1 MATLFAIAG
10 NRTKKFAGV
19 LLLIFLAQCVWLIHA
34 ELRSGFGCYP
44 SGTMERQSRAREGLA
59 QWRGQRVAGTP
70 GNGPPLDTSPAGNPP
85 LQTFH
90 GYDPYRSP
98 VWYLVAAAPV
108 AFGPSPMDPAREKLW
123 LWLTRVPYLTFG
135 VLLGASL
142 WYVTRRLYGNP
153 GGVIAL
159 VLYCFSPGII
169 QSSSEVCR
177 DSEIG
182 AAWGAFGAVF
192 TAIALAHTL
201 YAPREVVLWNW
212 RRITL
217 LAISLALAIGSQFSL
232 IVLAPVTLGFLLY
245 LAPQRRVAATM
256 IWAAACAGAA
266 VLFAAGYFFHFE
278 ILWRGLHAAK
288 WVDVAPAALR
298 MSENYRGA
306 ASHIVHGS
314 PLLIVLLPVVF
325 FGYAAWRRARYFGNT
340 APLLMV
346 ALCLGLGLAAPDFPG
361 QGFLLVAM
369 PFLFAFVAG
378 VFADLLETRSGSYS
392 GGSGSGDSYSG
403 GLWLRIFL
411 TGALAGYALWSLV
424 ALAQV

>member
-1 MATLFAIAG
+1 MAA

-19 LLLIFLAQCVWLIHA
+19 LLLIFLAQCIWLIHA
-34 ELRSGFGCYP
+34 ELRSDFGCYP
-44 SGTMERQSRAREGLA
+44 AGTMERQARVMEGLK
-59 QWRGQRVAGTP
+59 QWQGRGIAGTP
-70 GNGPPLDTSPAGNPP
+70 GNTLSGNPP
-85 LQTFH
+85 APNNSAAQTFR
-90 GYDPYRSP
+90 GYDPYHSSL
-98 VWYLVAAAPV
+98 WYLVAATPV
-108 AFGPSPMDPAREKLW
+108 ALGPSPDNPARQKLW
-123 LWLTRVPYLTFG
+123 LWLTRLPYLAFG

-232 IVLAPVTLGFLLY
+232 IILVPVTLGSLSY
-245 LAPQRRVAATM
+245 LAPQRRVAAVL
-256 IWAAACAGAA
+256 IWTAAWAGAA
-266 VLFAAGYFFHFE
+266 LLLLSGYFFHFR
-278 ILWRGLHAAK
+278 IFGQALFAAR
-288 WVDVAPAALR
+288 WLDVTPAALT
-298 MSENYRGA
+298 MTGSYRA
-306 ASHIVHGS
+306 AARHIVQAS
-314 PLLIVLLPVVF
+314 PLLIVFLPASF
-325 FGYAAWRRARYFGNT
+325 LTYAVWRRARYFGNT
-340 APLLMV
+340 APLLV
-346 ALCLGLGLAAPDFPG
+346 AVLCLALALAAPTFPG

-378 VFADLLETRSGSYS
+378 VFADLLEMRFGP
-392 GGSGSGDSYSG
+392 G
-403 GLWLRIFL
+403 LRILL
-411 TGALAGYALWSLV
+411 TAALSGYALWSLV

>member
-1 MATLFAIAG
+1 M
-10 NRTKKFAGV
+10 NP
-19 LLLIFLAQCVWLIHA
+19 AQ
-34 ELRSGFGCYP
+34 
-44 SGTMERQSRAREGLA
+44 
-59 QWRGQRVAGTP
+59 
-70 GNGPPLDTSPAGNPP
+70 
-85 LQTFH
+85 
-90 GYDPYRSP
+90 
-98 VWYLVAAAPV
+98 
-108 AFGPSPMDPAREKLW
+108 EKLW
-123 LWLTRVPYLTFG
+123 LWLTRVPYLIFG

-245 LAPQRRVAATM
+245 LAPQRRMAATM

-278 ILWRGLHAAK
+278 TLERGLHAAK
-288 WVDVAPAALR
+288 WVDLTPAALT
-298 MSENYRGA
+298 MSENYRRA
-306 ASHIVHGS
+306 ASHIVRAS
-314 PLLIVLLPVVF
+314 PLLIVLLPAAVI
-325 FGYAAWRRARYFGNT
+325 GYAVWRRTRYFGNT
-340 APLLMV
+340 APLMMV
-346 ALCLGLGLAAPDFPG
+346 ALCLGLGLAAPAFPG
-361 QGFLLVAM
+361 QGFLLFAM

-378 VFADLLETRSGSYS
+378 VFADLLETRFGSFS
-392 GGSGSGDSYSG
+392 GGSFLGGSSSG
-403 GLWLRIFL
+403 GSFSSGSWLRILL
-411 TGALAGYALWSLV
+411 TAALSGYALWSLV

>member
-1 MATLFAIAG
+1 MAA
-10 NRTKKFAGV
+10 NRTKKFAGT
-19 LLLIFLAQCVWLIHA
+19 LLLIFLAQCLWLIHA
-34 ELRSGFGCYP
+34 ELRSDFGCYP
-44 SGTMERQSRAREGLA
+44 AGTMERQARVMEGLR
-59 QWRGQRVAGTP
+59 QWRSRGIAGTP
-70 GNGPPLDTSPAGNPP
+70 GNVASRVASLGDNSASEAV
-85 LQTFH
+85 H

-108 AFGPSPMDPAREKLW
+108 VLGPSPGTPARQKLW
-123 LWLTRVPYLTFG
+123 LWLTRLPYLIFG

-217 LAISLALAIGSQFSL
+217 LSVSLALAIGSQFSL
-232 IVLAPVTLGFLLY
+232 IILVPVTLGFLLY
-245 LAPQRRVAATM
+245 LAPQRRQAVVV
-256 IWAAACAGAA
+256 IWAAASAGAGILLA
-266 VLFAAGYFFHFE
+266 GGYFFHFQ
-278 ILWRGLHAAK
+278 ILWQSLRAAK
-288 WVDVAPAALR
+288 LVDVTPAALTMR
-298 MSENYRGA
+298 ESYRWA
-306 ASHIVHGS
+306 ASDIVQAS
-314 PLLIVLLPVVF
+314 PLLIVLLPIAF
-325 FGYAAWRRARYFGNT
+325 LGYMAWRRARYFGNT
-340 APLLMV
+340 APLLITM
-346 ALCLGLGLAAPDFPG
+346 LCLALGLAAPTFPG

-378 VFADLLETRSGSYS
+378 IFADLLETRFGS
-392 GGSGSGDSYSG
+392 
-403 GLWLRIFL
+403 WLRILL
-411 TGALAGYALWSLV
+411 TASLSGYALWSLV

>member
-1 MATLFAIAG
+1 MATFFPRAG
-10 NRTKKFAGV
+10 NRTKFFAGV
-19 LLLIFLAQCVWLIHA
+19 LLLIFLAQCVWLIQA

-44 SGTMERQSRAREGLA
+44 SGTMERQSRVRQGLA

-70 GNGPPLDTSPAGNPP
+70 GNGPPLDTSPGGNSSPP
-85 LQTFH
+85 TFH

-108 AFGPSPMDPAREKLW
+108 ALGPSSMNPAREKLW
-123 LWLTRVPYLTFG
+123 LWLTRAPYLIFG

-177 DSEIG
+177 DSEMG

-232 IVLAPVTLGFLLY
+232 IMLAPVTLGFLLY
-245 LAPQRRVAATM
+245 LAPQRRMAATM
-256 IWAAACAGAA
+256 IWAASCGGAA
-266 VLFAAGYFFHFE
+266 VLFAAGYVFHFE
-278 ILWRGLHAAK
+278 ILWRGLRAAR
-288 WVDVAPAALR
+288 WVDLTPAALT
-298 MSENYRGA
+298 MSENYKGA
-306 ASHIVHGS
+306 ASHIVQGS
-314 PLLIVLLPVVF
+314 PLLIVLLPVALI
-325 FGYAAWRRARYFGNT
+325 GYAVWRRTRYFGNS

-346 ALCLGLGLAAPDFPG
+346 ALCLGLGLAAPAFPG

-378 VFADLLETRSGSYS
+378 VFADLLETPFGSFS
-392 GGSGSGDSYSG
+392 GGS
-403 GLWLRIFL
+403 WLRILL
-411 TGALAGYALWSLV
+411 TAALSGYALWSLV

>member
-1 MATLFAIAG
+1 VANVIQNRVPVTGFFPMAA

-34 ELRSGFGCYP
+34 ELRSEFGCYP
-44 SGTMERQSRAREGLA
+44 AGTMERQSPVAEGLR
-59 QWRGQRVAGTP
+59 QWRGQGIAGTP
-70 GNGPPLDTSPAGNPP
+70 GSLPSRNATPRENSPVESF
-85 LQTFH
+85 Q

-108 AFGPSPMDPAREKLW
+108 ALGPSPLHPKREKLW
-123 LWLTRVPYLTFG
+123 LWLTRVPYLIFG

-177 DSEIG
+177 DSEMG
-182 AAWGAFGAVF
+182 AAWGAFGSVF

-212 RRITL
+212 RRIIL

-232 IVLAPVTLGFLLY
+232 SVLAPVTLGFLLY
-245 LAPQRRVAATM
+245 LAPQRRMAAATV
-256 IWAAACAGAA
+256 WAAACAGAG
-266 VLFAAGYFFHFE
+266 VLLAAAYFFHFE
-278 ILWRGLHAAK
+278 ILWQGLRAAK
-288 WVDVAPAALR
+288 LVDFTAPALS
-298 MSENYRGA
+298 MSANYRSA
-306 ASHIVHGS
+306 AGHILKGS
-314 PLLIVLLPVVF
+314 PLLIVLLPVAGL
-325 FGYAAWRRARYFGNT
+325 GYVLWRRARYFSNT
-340 APLLMV
+340 APLLV
-346 ALCLGLGLAAPDFPG
+346 AAICLALGLAAPTFPG
-361 QGFLLVAM
+361 QGFWLVAM

-378 VFADLLETRSGSYS
+378 VFADLLETRFRS
-392 GGSGSGDSYSG
+392 
-403 GLWLRIFL
+403 WLRILL
-411 TGALAGYALWSLV
+411 TAVLSGYAFWSLV